1 MLIGEILSLF
11 LWGFVEEI
19 ILIFNDIDIKCIK
32 YNSKF
37 YINILDL
44 IKSFEGKKFVL
55 QRKIKNIYYLIKLK
69 MYKINTYCKIED
81 VFKALI
87 LIYNKKNN
95 IELVRSKLLKLLDEQ
110 MINASNECVDSI
122 ILNDIKLDI
131 IKSLFK

>member
-1 MLIGEILSLF
+1 M
-11 LWGFVEEI
+11 EEI

-44 IKSFEGKKFVL
+44 IKSFESKKFVL
-55 QRKIKNIYYLIKLK
+55 QRKIKKIYYLIKLK

-95 IELVRSKLLKLLDEQ
+95 IELVSSKLLKLLDEQ
-110 MINASNECVDSI
+110 IINSSNECVDSI